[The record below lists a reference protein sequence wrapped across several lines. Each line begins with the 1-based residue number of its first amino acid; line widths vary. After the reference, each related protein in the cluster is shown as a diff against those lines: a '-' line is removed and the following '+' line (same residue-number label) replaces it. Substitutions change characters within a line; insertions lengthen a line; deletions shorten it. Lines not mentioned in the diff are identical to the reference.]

1 MQVRTFSINNVK
13 EDQAID
19 KYLINYN
26 LNINYL
32 NTHHNKETKLHS
44 VYASRLSWILR
55 ISEAGLLACFG
66 VLSEVVWV
74 SYAHIKR
81 EWDT

>member
-1 MQVRTFSINNVK
+1 MQVRKGDINNVK

-19 KYLINYN
+19 KFLINYN
-26 LNINYL
+26 LNIKYL
-32 NTHHNKETKLHS
+32 NTDHNKETKLHS

-55 ISEAGLLACFG
+55 ISKAGLS
-66 VLSEVVWV
+66 VLSEVVWM